1 MHCIRNF
8 ITVLLLASFGVSL
21 AAQSVRWEPS
31 SGSLAHSQTSE
42 LQLVFDGCEPS
53 GNPDIPEVDGLV
65 IQRGGER
72 RSTTIINGRMSQ
84 HVAIG
89 YYVRPTQKA
98 RLTIPSFTVE
108 TDKGRLTVPA
118 ASFDVGDATIGG
130 SLSLDSVVKSR
141 FILPDEVWA
150 GQVFPLRQQLTILR
164 RYAYSAPSELDWAP
178 APFVIEAWDR
188 HQPRE
193 SVINGEN
200 HVEFLQETRA
210 FLRTPG
216 VATGNTASQ
225 LINIIKGTD
234 MWGRH
239 NLDQFSVSTD
249 RPSVSVK
256 PLPSGAPTSFNG
268 AVGEFRLES
277 KVVPE
282 SAAVGE
288 PITWTLTLSGTGN
301 WPDIPGLPPREV
313 SRDFRVIQ
321 PQAKRAFTDNSLFD
335 AVLTEDVVLVPTKP
349 GNYTI
354 GPASFSY
361 FDPVKGAYQTIT
373 APRTTLTVT
382 APIAPPPS
390 TSTPPANNT
399 STETNAAAPTPP
411 AIPALPA
418 GIPRDPLAGYGDAP
432 APLSQRELILW
443 ASAPAVPLLLFW
455 FVLAL
460 LRARK
465 TDPFRPRREARVR
478 IGHILSQL
486 KTTSDRERVLTL
498 LQSWQRETAA
508 FWPLSSAVPTADDFR
523 ASNDPAGNTWAELW
537 ADAERCIYRADT
549 PLPSD
554 WINRAEAALAART
567 VPGFS
572 PLSLFLPRN
581 LLPFAATIIV
591 GFSAFASDLPAQD
604 AGRAAYDRA
613 DFAAAENAWRERL
626 AQTPSDWIAHHN
638 LALTLA
644 QQNRWQD
651 AAAHSVAAFVQHP
664 GDDSVRWHLGLML
677 EKAGYMPG
685 PLAAFMNPSPLHT
698 LARHYSPTIWQFIII
713 GGSSV
718 LALAIALA
726 LLRRHGARSAM
737 LKYAQW
743 TLVPAGLLL
752 LTFGILCFRV
762 YAPAN
767 DARAVIVRKQST
779 LRSIPTEA
787 DTEQKTSPLSAGS
800 LAIVDNTYLGW
811 SRLSFANGQT
821 GWVRHEDVVRLW
833 GTRNH

>member
-53 GNPDIPEVDGLV
+53 GAIDLPVVDGLV

-72 RSTTIINGRMSQ
+72 RSTSIINGRMSQ

-89 YYVRPTQKA
+89 FYVRPTQKA
-98 RLTIPSFTVE
+98 RLTIAAFSVD
-108 TDKGRLTVPA
+108 TDRGRLTVPA
-118 ASFDVGDATIGG
+118 ATFDVGDATIGG
-130 SLSLDSVVKSR
+130 NLSLESVVKSR
-141 FILPDEVWA
+141 FELPEEVWA

-164 RYAYSAPSELDWAP
+164 RYAYSAPSELEWAP
-178 APFVIEAWDR
+178 APFVIEAWNR
-188 HQPRE
+188 HQPQE

-200 HVEFLQETRA
+200 HVEFLQDTRA
-210 FLRTPG
+210 FLRAPG
-216 VATGNTASQ
+216 VATASPASQ

-239 NLDQFSVSTD
+239 NLDQFSVNTS
-249 RPSVSVK
+249 RASVSVK
-256 PLPSGAPTSFNG
+256 PLPSGAPSSFNG

-277 KVVPE
+277 KVVPA

-321 PQAKRAFTDNSLFD
+321 PQAKRTFPDNTLFD
-335 AVLTEDVVLVPTKP
+335 AVLTEDVVLIPTKA
-349 GNYTI
+349 GSYTI

-382 APIAPPPS
+382 APAAPAP
-390 TSTPPANNT
+390 TASTPPANNA
-399 STETNAAAPTPP
+399 SADASAAAPTPP
-411 AIPALPA
+411 AIPAPPA
-418 GIPRDPLAGYGDAP
+418 GIPRDPLSGYGEAS

-443 ASAPAVPLLLFW
+443 ASAPAIPLLLFW
-455 FVLAL
+455 LVLAGI
-460 LRARK
+460 RARK
-465 TDPFRPRREARVR
+465 TDPYRPRREARAR
-478 IGHILSQL
+478 LSQIIAQL
-486 KTTSDRERVLTL
+486 KTASGRERIIAL

-523 ASNDPAGNTWAELW
+523 ASSDRAGAVWADLW
-537 ADAERCIYRADT
+537 TDAERCIYRADT
-549 PLPSD
+549 PLPAD
-554 WINRAEAALAART
+554 WATRAETALTARA

-581 LLPFAATIIV
+581 LLPFAAALILGLGSTTPE
-591 GFSAFASDLPAQD
+591 LHAQD

-638 LALTLA
+638 LALSLA

-677 EKAGYMPG
+677 QKAGYMPG
-685 PLAAFMNPSPLHT
+685 PLAAFTNPSPLHA
-698 LARHYSPTIWQFIII
+698 LARQYSPAVWQFIII
-713 GGSSV
+713 AGSSV
-718 LALAIALA
+718 LALALALA
-726 LLRRHGARSAM
+726 LLRRHGARGAF
-737 LKYAQW
+737 LKFAVW
-743 TLVPAGLLL
+743 SLVPVGILLL
-752 LTFGILCFRV
+752 AGGILCFRV

-787 DTEQKTSPLSAGS
+787 DTEQKTSPLSAGT
-800 LAIVDNTYLGW
+800 LAIVDNSYLGW

-821 GWVRHEDVVRLW
+821 GWVRHEDIVRLW
-833 GTRNH
+833 RTSDQ